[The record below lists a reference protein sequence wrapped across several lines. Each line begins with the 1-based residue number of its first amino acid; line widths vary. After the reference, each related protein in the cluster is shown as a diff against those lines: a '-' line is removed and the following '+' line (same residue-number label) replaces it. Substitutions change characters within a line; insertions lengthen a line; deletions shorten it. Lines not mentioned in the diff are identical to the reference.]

1 MSPARLLLAGA
12 SVAAAAVL
20 VGCGNGGDGADSGG
34 PPASADHTPAA
45 DSAAAR
51 SDPRPVVEY
60 RLLVTN
66 ESGAPVVVRAD
77 AGAGAVTVD
86 TVAAGTSSGATLRTR
101 ADSVALTAEDTA
113 GASVDR
119 VSLRLDPTARDSVLE
134 WRVRR

>member
-12 SVAAAAVL
+12 AVAAAAAL
-20 VGCGNGGDGADSGG
+20 AGCGNGGDGADSAG
-34 PPASADHTPAA
+34 PPASAARGPAA
-45 DSAAAR
+45 DSADAG
-51 SDPRPVVEY
+51 SDPRPLVEY

-66 ESGAPVVVRAD
+66 ESGVPVVVRAD

-86 TVAAGTSSGATLRTR
+86 TVAAGASSGTTLRTR

-113 GASVDR
+113 GASLDR
-119 VSLRLDPTARDSVLE
+119 VSLRLDPAARDSVLE

>member
-12 SVAAAAVL
+12 AAAAAAAL
-20 VGCGNGGDGADSGG
+20 AGCGNGGEGADSPG
-34 PPASADHTPAA
+34 PPASAA
-45 DSAAAR
+45 DSSAVE
-51 SDPRPVVEY
+51 SDPRPLVEY

-66 ESGAPVVVRAD
+66 ESGVPVVVRAD

-86 TVAAGTSSGATLRTR
+86 TVAAGASSGTTLRTR

-113 GASVDR
+113 GAAVGR
-119 VSLRLDPTARDSVLE
+119 VSLRLDPAARDSVLE

>member
-1 MSPARLLLAGA
+1 MSPARLLLVGA

-20 VGCGNGGDGADSGG
+20 AGCGNGDGADSAG
-34 PPASADHTPAA
+34 PPASAVRTPAA

-113 GASVDR
+113 GASVGR
-119 VSLRLDPTARDSVLE
+119 VSLRLDPAARDSVLE